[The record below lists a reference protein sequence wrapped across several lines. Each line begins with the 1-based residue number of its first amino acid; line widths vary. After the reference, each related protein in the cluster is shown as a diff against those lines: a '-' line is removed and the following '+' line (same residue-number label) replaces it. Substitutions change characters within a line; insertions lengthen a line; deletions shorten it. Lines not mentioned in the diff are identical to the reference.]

1 MSRTIKLVVL
11 AGFLGLGAFE
21 LAGTQTAFAQGGAAP
36 KGSASAK
43 PAAPAPSGSA
53 KPGDAPAAAGSSAPA
68 AAPTSAPT
76 AAPASAPSGAATDA
90 AGPEGEQS
98 GPDPA
103 KKPEAEAH
111 FLKGLDLLNEEAW
124 TAALAEFLASR
135 ELYPTRTATNNAAVC
150 LRKLKRFDE
159 ALDMFETL
167 LREFPTMP
175 ADKKEAAQ
183 KEVADLRSLVGTI
196 DIGGAEPGASIA
208 VDGRAKQDYPLIDP
222 LRVSAG
228 SHTVR
233 LFKEGFQAFESTVD
247 VAGGQTVKVDAKMPA
262 LAASGRLRIVEQNGK
277 RLDVVVDGAV
287 VGVTPWEGTVGVGEH
302 VVLLQG
308 DGDLGTQPTRA
319 PIKKDESS
327 TLTLSAELLE
337 SGVLVKSTPSAARI
351 VIDGIP
357 VGRGIWDGRLR
368 KGAHTIESTYDG
380 YFPKKKDVSL
390 ERGERQELTFD
401 LERDE
406 DADRWRLPSK
416 ITFDIV
422 GGFALTPSFGGDVQS
437 ACGDNCSGTLG
448 LGGLVMAHGGYE
460 WGSGIG
466 IGLSAG
472 FMQASQS
479 DTGRATTVTPV
490 GLEPLNGTTDD
501 SVRLRGYLVGV
512 HGAYR
517 IGEDFPIRFRLGAGA
532 LIGQIHATRTGT
544 FATRAGAAFT
554 APEVGSDATAAFVYI
569 DPEATVGIKLGDN
582 FEIGAGAQALI
593 LIAAAAPTFGGD
605 ANPSFVVPGDGVAS
619 YSADETTMGTTVF
632 IVPQLTARASF

>member
-1 MSRTIKLVVL
+1 
-11 AGFLGLGAFE
+11 G
-21 LAGTQTAFAQGGAAP
+21 
-36 KGSASAK
+36 
-43 PAAPAPSGSA
+43 
-53 KPGDAPAAAGSSAPA
+53 
-68 AAPTSAPT
+68 
-76 AAPASAPSGAATDA
+76 APASDTESAA
-90 AGPEGEQS
+90 
-98 GPDPA
+98 PDPA
-103 KKPEAEAH
+103 KKAEAEAH
-111 FLKGLDLLNEEAW
+111 FTKGLDLLNEEAW

-159 ALDMFETL
+159 SLDMFETV
-167 LREFPTMP
+167 LREFPNMP

-183 KEVADLRSLVGTI
+183 KEVAELRQLVGTI
-196 DIGGAEPGASIA
+196 DIGGAEPGAAIA
-208 VDGRAKQDYPLIDP
+208 VDGRPKQDYPLIDP

-233 LFKEGFQAFESTVD
+233 LFKEGFQPFEATVD
-247 VAGGQTVKVDAKMPA
+247 VAGGQTVKIEAKMPA
-262 LAASGRLRIVEQNGK
+262 LAASGRLRVVEQNGK

-287 VGVTPWEGTVGVGEH
+287 VGVTPWEGTIGVGEH

-308 DGDLGTQPTRA
+308 DGDMGTQPTRA

-337 SGVLVKSTPSAARI
+337 SGILVKSTPSAAKI

-368 KGAHTIESTYDG
+368 KGAHTVESTYDG

-390 ERGERQELTFD
+390 DRGERQEITFE

-416 ITFDIV
+416 ITFDLV
-422 GGFALTPSFGGDVQS
+422 GGFALSPSFGGDVQS
-437 ACGDNCSGTLG
+437 GCGDGCSGTLG

-479 DTGRATTVTPV
+479 DTGRSTSITPQ
-490 GLEPLNGTTDD
+490 GLDPLTGTTDD
-501 SVRLRGYLVGV
+501 DVRIRGYLVGV

-517 IGEDFPIRFRLGAGA
+517 IGEDFPLRFRLGAGA
-532 LIGQIHATRTGT
+532 LIGQVHATRTGAFT
-544 FATRAGAAFT
+544 TRAGSAYD
-554 APEVGSDATAAFVYI
+554 APEVGSNGTAAFVYI
-569 DPEATVGIKLGDN
+569 DPEATIGIKLGDT

-605 ANPSFVVPGDGVAS
+605 ANPSFNAPGDGLSS
-619 YSADETTMGTTVF
+619 YNADETTMGTTVF
-632 IVPQLTARASF
+632 VVPQVTARASF